1 MKTAVFFFLALAV
14 SCGDERG
21 TPNRDQQMPTADSM
35 IDDNIAAVKLEQHD
49 IDLYATRIGLSLI
62 TTGTGIRYRMLRN
75 ADAPD
80 AKPDQWAKVNYR
92 LELLNGDSA
101 YASEPGYPE
110 SFHIGMDDV
119 ESGLHEAIQLMGP
132 GDSALIVIPS
142 YRAHGIIG
150 DQDRIPM
157 RSTVVYHLGLVSVS
171 DRR

>member
-101 YASEPGYPE
+101 YASEPGYR
-110 SFHIGMDDV
+110 DNV

>member
-1 MKTAVFFFLALAV
+1 MKLSLILCLVLAV
-14 SCGDERG
+14 SCGDEHGVPVRDEPM
-21 TPNRDQQMPTADSM
+21 PNMDTM
-35 IDDNIAAVKLEQHD
+35 IDDNKTAVKLEQHD
-49 IDLYATRIGLSLI
+49 IDLYATRIGVPLI
-62 TTGTGIRYRMLRN
+62 TTGTGVRYHLIRN

-80 AKPDQWAKVNYR
+80 AMPEQWAKVNYR

-101 YASEPGYPE
+101 YASEPGHPE

-142 YRAHGIIG
+142 YRAHGLIG
-150 DQDRIPM
+150 DRNRIPM

>member
-14 SCGDERG
+14 FCGDERG

-62 TTGTGIRYRMLRN
+62 TTGTGIRYHMLRN

-119 ESGLHEAIQLMGP
+119 ES
-132 GDSALIVIPS
+132 
-142 YRAHGIIG
+142 
-150 DQDRIPM
+150 
-157 RSTVVYHLGLVSVS
+157 VSVTMNGAS
-171 DRR
+171 VFDGNWTGGFAAREKVRACLLKAK